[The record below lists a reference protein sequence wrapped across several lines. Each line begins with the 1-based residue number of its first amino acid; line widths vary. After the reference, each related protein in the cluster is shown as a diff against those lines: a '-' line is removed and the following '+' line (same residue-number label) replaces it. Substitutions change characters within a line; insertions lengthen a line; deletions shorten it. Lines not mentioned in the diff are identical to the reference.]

1 MEQRIKG
8 KVKGKAIIGI
18 AVAAIML
25 ASLMAVLP
33 GMSMEQVIKIPVPPG
48 EKVGKIQINPTEISE
63 VGVVLEVEQLTRDG
77 TPVLIEGKD
86 KWTVEKVLLGE
97 AMMDIGKEEHVYP
110 LGMQT
115 IKVAYENLETHEVL
129 DRLMKVLVV
138 DTKAPA
144 IRVVKELI
152 SKDEAM
158 YSISVSDICDAALK
172 VDAVM
177 MLDKVLDVETLK
189 CLDIE
194 QKEAKA
200 VMLEIDLKEMKAE
213 LKGPAAIREK
223 MMKAMM
229 NDGVMPVMMQK
240 QQIDI
245 QVEKGK
251 DELKYE
257 YKYDEMGMLKIQGSG
272 MEVLT
277 VKAMDASGNLATK
290 DVMLA
295 LEGM

>member
-1 MEQRIKG
+1 MERRIKG

-25 ASLMAVLP
+25 ASVMAVLP
-33 GMSMEQVIKIPVPPG
+33 GMSMVEVIKIPVPPD
-48 EKVGKIQINPTEISE
+48 GKIQISPDEYIGKE
-63 VGVVLEVEQLTRDG
+63 VVLVVEQLALAG
-77 TPVLIEGKD
+77 TPVLIEGKSGWMV
-86 KWTVEKVLLGE
+86 KAVLLKALAGDKMMEIEKEHIYQLGE
-97 AMMDIGKEEHVYP
+97 HE
-110 LGMQT
+110 
-115 IKVAYENLETHEVL
+115 IKVVFNQGDMIKE
-129 DRLMKVLVV
+129 RLMKVRVV
-138 DTKAPA
+138 DRVKPIISVKEGIISKNEGMFS
-144 IRVVKELI
+144 IRV
-152 SKDEAM
+152 
-158 YSISVSDICDAALK
+158 SDNCDAAPT

-177 MLDKVLDVETLK
+177 MLPSLK

-194 QKEAKA
+194 QKEAKE
-200 VMLEIDLKEMKAE
+200 VMLEIDLNEMKAE
-213 LKGPAAIREK
+213 LKGPEKIREK

-251 DELKYE
+251 DVLKYE
-257 YKYDEMGMLKIQGSG
+257 YKYDETGMLKIEGSG

-277 VKAMDASGNLATK
+277 VKATDKSGNIATK

-295 LEGM
+295 LLGME

>member
-1 MEQRIKG
+1 
-8 KVKGKAIIGI
+8 
-18 AVAAIML
+18 
-25 ASLMAVLP
+25 
-33 GMSMEQVIKIPVPPG
+33 
-48 EKVGKIQINPTEISE
+48 
-63 VGVVLEVEQLTRDG
+63 
-77 TPVLIEGKD
+77 
-86 KWTVEKVLLGE
+86 
-97 AMMDIGKEEHVYP
+97 
-110 LGMQT
+110 
-115 IKVAYENLETHEVL
+115 
-129 DRLMKVLVV
+129 
-138 DTKAPA
+138 
-144 IRVVKELI
+144 
-152 SKDEAM
+152 
-158 YSISVSDICDAALK
+158 
-172 VDAVM
+172 
-177 MLDKVLDVETLK
+177 
-189 CLDIE
+189 
-194 QKEAKA
+194 
-200 VMLEIDLKEMKAE
+200 
-213 LKGPAAIREK
+213 

>member
-1 MEQRIKG
+1 MERRIKG

-33 GMSMEQVIKIPVPPG
+33 GTSMEQVIKIPVPPDD
-48 EKVGKIQINPTEISE
+48 GKIQISPDEYIGKE
-63 VGVVLEVEQLTRDG
+63 VVLVAEQLALAG
-77 TPVLIEGKD
+77 TPVLIEGKSG
-86 KWTVEKVLLGE
+86 WTVKEVLGVQ
-97 AMMDIGKEEHVYP
+97 DVYP
-110 LGMQT
+110 LGEHE
-115 IKVAYENLETHEVL
+115 IKVVFEQGVMTK

-144 IRVVKELI
+144 IRVVKEII
-152 SKDEAM
+152 SKDETM
-158 YSISVSDICDAALK
+158 YSISVKDNCDGAPM

-213 LKGPAAIREK
+213 LKGPEKIREK

-251 DELKYE
+251 DVLKYE
-257 YKYDEMGMLKIQGSG
+257 YKYDEEGMLKIEGSG

-277 VKAMDASGNLATK
+277 VKAMDASGNVAEK
-290 DVMLA
+290 EVMLA
-295 LEGM
+295 LLGME